1 MTATVRFTGID
12 RTHAVTVVTPSLSMY
27 ISAKVD
33 YATRV
38 LLALAE
44 ADGTPVRGEALATSQ
59 GLPVR
64 FVENTLVDLKRAGL
78 VTSHRGVDGG
88 YRLGRAAREISVAD
102 IIRALEGPL
111 AEVHGLRPDQRT
123 YDGPAE
129 HLQDVWV
136 ALRAAMRLVLESTT
150 LDRILTGKLPSP
162 VAKLIADP
170 DAWVPRK
177 LR

>member
-1 MTATVRFTGID
+1 
-12 RTHAVTVVTPSLSMY
+12 MY

-38 LLALAE
+38 LLTLA
-44 ADGTPVRGEALATSQ
+44 ASDAPIRGEALAKEQS
-59 GLPVR
+59 LPVR

-88 YRLGRAAREISVAD
+88 YRLGRAAKDISVAD

-111 AEVHGLRPDQRT
+111 AEVHGLRPDQRS

-136 ALRAAMRLVLESTT
+136 ALRAAMRMVLESTT
-150 LDRILTGKLPSP
+150 LDRILSGKLPP
-162 VAKLIADP
+162 RVAKLVADP
-170 DAWVPRK
+170 DAWQPRK

>member
-1 MTATVRFTGID
+1 
-12 RTHAVTVVTPSLSMY
+12 MY

-33 YATRV
+33 YATRALL
-38 LLALAE
+38 LLAAS
-44 ADGTPVRGEALATSQ
+44 DGKAIRGETLATAQ

-78 VTSHRGVDGG
+78 VTSHRGADGG
-88 YRLGRAAREISVAD
+88 YRLARPAKQIAIAD

-111 AEVHGLRPDQRT
+111 AEVHGLRPDQRS
-123 YDGPAE
+123 YEGPAE

-150 LDRILTGKLPSP
+150 LDRILTGKLPP
-162 VAKLIADP
+162 RVAKMVADP
-170 DAWVPRK
+170 DSWEPRK